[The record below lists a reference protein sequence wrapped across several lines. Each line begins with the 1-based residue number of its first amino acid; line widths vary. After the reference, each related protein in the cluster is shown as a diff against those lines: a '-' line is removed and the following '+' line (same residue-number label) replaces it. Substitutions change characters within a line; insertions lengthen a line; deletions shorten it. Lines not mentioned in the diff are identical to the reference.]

1 MQLWWGITRSEG
13 PGDELYATATS
24 MIHPGD
30 FTGWDG
36 VVRPEGLEPPTLG
49 SEVRC
54 SIQLSYGR
62 ARLFQTLR
70 RRPCQERGEGTASS

>member
-49 SEVRC
+49 SEV
-54 SIQLSYGR
+54 QLKTNVPESD
-62 ARLFQTLR
+62 
-70 RRPCQERGEGTASS
+70 GEC